1 LIGWSAHRIDNL
13 KSADGRP
20 HDDFERPGG
29 QRSASSGRKQQLR
42 QQPTNVRSLV
52 LLLSCA
58 VSFLLYLHRYVWGF
72 VKKDIQD
79 EFGFSPVELGWLD
92 GLFAISYAF
101 GQLPSGIVCDW
112 FGVHL
117 SLASMILAWSLALGG
132 VAWASSAA
140 TFSAARVA
148 FGLTQAGCY
157 PALGKASKNWFPIAT
172 RTSAQ
177 GLIATFSGRGG
188 GAMSFFLFG
197 TVLLGWCGLPWRW
210 AIGIFAMIGLAVGAA
225 FLILFRNSPA
235 EHPWA
240 NAAETELITVDDP
253 SAAFASRASLRWS
266 SLAHSS
272 TVLFLCVRTFAS
284 NMADV
289 LFVYWVPLYLRTE
302 KEVDAASAGWM
313 AALPLVGGAFGGLT
327 SGFLQSHWI
336 RRGRSR
342 RFTRRIVGMVGKL
355 TAAVLILNCL
365 APSSAIGVSCLFL
378 AVKFFADWEQPAEW
392 GTISDIAGRGAATVF
407 ALVNMAGSIGGFVA
421 SPLTGLVL
429 KRLSDSQEIT
439 TAGWNAVF
447 LLIAVEY
454 VVASLTWLFI
464 DPERPL
470 DADSTATAI
479 AR

>member
-1 LIGWSAHRIDNL
+1 MAGH
-13 KSADGRP
+13 DGIEP
-20 HDDFERPGG
+20 PGG
-29 QRSASSGRKQQLR
+29 QPSTSPGREQRLR
-42 QQPTNVRSLV
+42 QRPTNVRSIV
-52 LLLSCA
+52 LLLSCT

-117 SLASMILAWSLALGG
+117 SLTLMILAWSLALGG
-132 VAWASSAA
+132 VACASSPAA
-140 TFSAARVA
+140 FSAARVA

-197 TVLLGWCGLPWRW
+197 TVFLGWLGLPWRW
-210 AIGIFAMIGLAVGAA
+210 
-225 FLILFRNSPA
+225 
-235 EHPWA
+235 
-240 NAAETELITVDDP
+240 
-253 SAAFASRASLRWS
+253 
-266 SLAHSS
+266 
-272 TVLFLCVRTFAS
+272 
-284 NMADV
+284 
-289 LFVYWVPLYLRTE
+289 
-302 KEVDAASAGWM
+302 
-313 AALPLVGGAFGGLT
+313 
-327 SGFLQSHWI
+327 
-336 RRGRSR
+336 
-342 RFTRRIVGMVGKL
+342 
-355 TAAVLILNCL
+355 
-365 APSSAIGVSCLFL
+365 
-378 AVKFFADWEQPAEW
+378 
-392 GTISDIAGRGAATVF
+392 
-407 ALVNMAGSIGGFVA
+407 
-421 SPLTGLVL
+421 
-429 KRLSDSQEIT
+429 
-439 TAGWNAVF
+439 VF

-470 DADSTATAI
+470 DADSSTKAI